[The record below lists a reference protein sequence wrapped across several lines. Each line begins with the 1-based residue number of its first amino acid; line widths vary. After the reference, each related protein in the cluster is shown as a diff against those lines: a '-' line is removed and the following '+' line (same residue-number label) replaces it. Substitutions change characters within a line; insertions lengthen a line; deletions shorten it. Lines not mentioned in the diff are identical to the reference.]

1 MNVMHLRSSEFFG
14 GPERAILGQCRTMTD
29 VDFVCASFVR
39 EGQDNPFLEKAKEYG
54 LKTEAIPESFAGD
67 FRVVGKLKALIEKYK
82 IDLIVSHDYK
92 GNFFGRKAAARCK
105 IAHIAH
111 FRGIT
116 REDKKVRLYNYI
128 DKATLRKLMC
138 VLTVSRKSKAI
149 LEDLGVDGN
158 KIKVVFNAVESSK
171 LVDQTFTRTIDK
183 SKPFVFVAAGR
194 LSHEKGYDILL
205 QACSQLKS
213 SVNNFRVGIYGHG
226 PEENH
231 LKTMVEELG
240 LAGVV
245 EFKGFVDDVLPVLKN
260 ADALVLPSRSEGMPN
275 IVLEA
280 WSQKLA
286 VVSTAVGGVPEMIVD
301 SVGGLICQSEDP
313 AALSE
318 IMMQV
323 VQKPDD
329 AIGFGEEGYDLVK
342 SQYTF
347 DRQAE
352 ILRDIYHTQIE
363 RIKGIVK

>member
-29 VDFVCASFVR
+29 VDFVCASFIR
-39 EGQDNPFLEKAKEYG
+39 GGQDNPFLQKAKDYG
-54 LKTEAIPESFAGD
+54 LKTEAITEGFAGD

-92 GNFFGRKAAARCK
+92 GNFFGRRVAAQCK

-116 REDKKVRLYNYI
+116 LEDKKVRLYNYI
-128 DKATLRKLMC
+128 DKTTLRKLLC
-138 VLTVSRKSKAI
+138 VLTVSNKSKAI
-149 LEDLGVDGN
+149 LEDMGVDGN
-158 KIKVVFNAVESSK
+158 RIKVVFNAVESKK
-171 LVDQTFTRTIDK
+171 LVDQTFARTIDQ
-183 SKPFVFVAAGR
+183 SKPFLFVAAGR

-213 SVNNFRVGIYGHG
+213 SVDNFKVDIYGHG
-226 PEENH
+226 PEETP
-231 LKTMVEELG
+231 LKTMREELG

-275 IVLEA
+275 IILEA
-280 WSQKLA
+280 WSQKLG
-286 VVSTAVGGVPEMIVD
+286 VVSTAVGGVPEMIID

-318 IMMQV
+318 LMLRVI
-323 VQKPDD
+323 QKPDD
-329 AIGFGEEGYDLVK
+329 AVKFGEDGNNLVK
-342 SQYTF
+342 TKYTF
-347 DRQAE
+347 ERQAE
-352 ILRDIYHTQIE
+352 ILREIYGAQIK
-363 RIKGIVK
+363 RDKGIKK